1 MAADAKRRNILI
13 RAWRAFD
20 DRTGTS
26 KLVGP
31 MIRHPVP
38 ETGRIGWAY
47 VFGSATLFSFITLV
61 ITGTILATS
70 YVPAT
75 ADAYNSLQFISH
87 DTFGRVVRGIHYFSA
102 SAMMICIG
110 IHMIRVFLMGSY
122 KFPREVN
129 WLTGVVLFALT
140 LTMAFTGQLLRWD
153 QDGFWSL
160 VVAAEQAGRLPL
172 IGQGVAHFIFAGDTV
187 SGATLSRFFAVHVF
201 FIPALIFATIALH
214 LYLVIHDGISEPPK
228 AGEPVDPK
236 TYRAK
241 YDALLKQHGVPFW
254 PDAAWRDAVFGVAV
268 LCTIV
273 LLAVIFGPKELGQQ
287 PDPSIVQAY
296 PRPDWYF
303 LWYFGVLALLP
314 KGTESYV
321 IILAPVLLFV
331 VLFGLPF
338 VSNHGERS
346 PKRRPWAVGFV
357 ILTLITIGTL
367 WQVAVR
373 APWSP
378 HFEVQPL
385 SAQVVGTTSGPVAQ
399 GAQLF
404 NAKGC
409 QYCHAVDG
417 QGGNRGPDL
426 TNVANRLSQDA
437 ITIRILNG
445 GGNMPAYGSNLT
457 PDELNAIMAFL
468 KSRQPAGSSGQ

>member
-1 MAADAKRRNILI
+1 MVVEAKRPNIVT
-13 RAWRAFD
+13 RAWRVFD

-26 KLVGP
+26 KLFGP
-31 MIRHPVP
+31 IFTHPVP

-47 VFGSATLFSFITLV
+47 VFGSATLISFITLV
-61 ITGTILATS
+61 ATGTILATA

-75 ADAYNSLQFISH
+75 GDAYNSLQFISN
-87 DTFGRVVRGIHYFSA
+87 DTFGRVVRGIHYFAA
-102 SAMMICIG
+102 SAMMIGIG
-110 IHMIRVFLMGSY
+110 AHMIRVFLMGSY

-140 LTMAFTGQLLRWD
+140 LAMAFTGQLLRWD

-160 VVAAEQAGRLPL
+160 VVVAEQAGRLPL
-172 IGQGVAHFIFAGDTV
+172 VGKAVAHFIFAGDTV
-187 SGATLSRFFAVHVF
+187 SGATLSRFFAIHVF

-228 AGEPVDPK
+228 AGDPVDPK

-241 YDALLKQHGVPFW
+241 YDALLKRRGVPFW
-254 PDAAWRDAVFGVAV
+254 PDAAWRDAVFAV
-268 LCTIV
+268 LIIV
-273 LLAVIFGPKELGQQ
+273 IIVALAVTVGPKELGKQ
-287 PDPSIVQAY
+287 PDPSIIDAY

-314 KGTESYV
+314 KGTESFV
-321 IILAPVLLFV
+321 IVLAPVLLFV

-338 VSNHGERS
+338 ASNHGERS
-346 PKRRPWAVGFV
+346 PKRRPWSVAVV
-357 ILTLITIGTL
+357 ILVLIMIGTL

-378 HFEVQPL
+378 HFDVQPL
-385 SAQVVGTTSGPVAQ
+385 SAQIVGTTSGPVAQ

-409 QYCHAVDG
+409 QYCHAVNG
-417 QGGNRGPDL
+417 QGGDRGPDL
-426 TNVANRLSQDA
+426 THVTNRLTQDD

-445 GGNMPAYGSNLT
+445 GGNMPAYGGNLT
-457 PDELNAIMAFL
+457 PDELNAIIAFL
-468 KSRQPAGSSGQ
+468 KSRQSP

>member
-1 MAADAKRRNILI
+1 MNIVT

-20 DRTGTS
+20 DRTGTT
-26 KLVGP
+26 KLFGP
-31 MIRHPVP
+31 ILRHPVP
-38 ETGRIGWAY
+38 QTGKIGWAY
-47 VFGSATLFSFITLV
+47 VFGSATLISFITLV
-61 ITGTILATS
+61 ATGTILATA

-75 ADAYNSLQFISH
+75 ADAYNSLQFITH
-87 DTFGRVVRGIHYFSA
+87 DTFGRIVRGIHYFAA

-110 IHMIRVFLMGSY
+110 AHMIRVFLMGSY

-140 LTMAFTGQLLRWD
+140 LVMAFTGQLLRWD

-160 VVAAEQAGRLPL
+160 VVVAEQAGRLPL
-172 IGQGVAHFIFAGDTV
+172 VGKAVAHFIFAGDTV
-187 SGATLSRFFAVHVF
+187 SGATLSRFFAIHVF

-236 TYRAK
+236 TYRRK
-241 YDALLKQHGVPFW
+241 YEALLARRGVPFW
-254 PDAAWRDAVFGVAV
+254 PDAAWRDAVFAV
-268 LCTIV
+268 LIIVVIV
-273 LLAVIFGPKELGQQ
+273 LLAATVGPKELGKQ
-287 PDPSIVQAY
+287 PDPSIIEAY

-314 KGTESYV
+314 KGLESLV
-321 IILAPVLLFV
+321 IVLAPVLLFV

-338 VSNHGERS
+338 MSNHGERS
-346 PKRRPWAVGFV
+346 PKRRPWSVAVV
-357 ILTLITIGTL
+357 LLVLIMIGTL

-378 HFEVQPL
+378 QFEVQPL
-385 SAQVVGTTSGPVAQ
+385 SASVVGTTSGPVAQ

-409 QYCHAVDG
+409 QYCHAVNG
-417 QGGNRGPDL
+417 QGGSRGPDL
-426 TNVANRLSQDA
+426 TNVAKRLTQEQ

-445 GGNMPAYGSNLT
+445 GANMPAYGGNLT
-457 PDELNAIMAFL
+457 PDEVNALVAFL
-468 KSRQPAGSSGQ
+468 RSRSGV

>member
-1 MAADAKRRNILI
+1 
-13 RAWRAFD
+13 
-20 DRTGTS
+20 
-26 KLVGP
+26 
-31 MIRHPVP
+31 
-38 ETGRIGWAY
+38 
-47 VFGSATLFSFITLV
+47 
-61 ITGTILATS
+61 
-70 YVPAT
+70 
-75 ADAYNSLQFISH
+75 
-87 DTFGRVVRGIHYFSA
+87 
-102 SAMMICIG
+102 MMICIG
-110 IHMIRVFLMGSY
+110 AHMIRVFLMGSY

-140 LTMAFTGQLLRWD
+140 LVMAFTGQLLRWD

-160 VVAAEQAGRLPL
+160 VVVAEQAGRLPL
-172 IGQGVAHFIFAGDTV
+172 VGKGIAHFIFAGDTV
-187 SGATLSRFFAVHVF
+187 SGATLSRFFAIHVF
-201 FIPALIFATIALH
+201 FIPALIFATVGLH

-228 AGEPVDPK
+228 AGDPVDPK

-241 YDALLKQHGVPFW
+241 YDALLKRHGVPFW
-254 PDAAWRDAVFGVAV
+254 PDAAWRDAVFSVLIIGVV
-268 LCTIV
+268 V
-273 LLAVIFGPKELGQQ
+273 LLAATVGPKELGKQ
-287 PDPSIVQAY
+287 PDPSIIDAY

-314 KGTESYV
+314 KGTESVV

-338 VSNHGERS
+338 ASNHGERS
-346 PKRRPWAVGFV
+346 PKRRPWSVAFV
-357 ILTLITIGTL
+357 LVVLIMIGTL

-378 HFEVQPL
+378 QFDVQPL

-409 QYCHAVDG
+409 QYCHAVNG

-426 TNVANRLSQDA
+426 TQVTNRLTQDA

-445 GGNMPAYGSNLT
+445 GGNMPAYGGNLT
-457 PDELNAIMAFL
+457 PDELNAIVAFL
-468 KSRQPAGSSGQ
+468 KSRGTP

>member
-1 MAADAKRRNILI
+1 
-13 RAWRAFD
+13 
-20 DRTGTS
+20 
-26 KLVGP
+26 
-31 MIRHPVP
+31 
-38 ETGRIGWAY
+38 
-47 VFGSATLFSFITLV
+47 
-61 ITGTILATS
+61 
-70 YVPAT
+70 
-75 ADAYNSLQFISH
+75 
-87 DTFGRVVRGIHYFSA
+87 
-102 SAMMICIG
+102 MMIGIG
-110 IHMIRVFLMGSY
+110 AHMIRVFLMGSY

-140 LTMAFTGQLLRWD
+140 LAMAFTGQLLRWD

-160 VVAAEQAGRLPL
+160 VVVAQQAGRLPL
-172 IGQGVAHFIFAGDTV
+172 IGKAVAHFIFAGDTV
-187 SGATLSRFFAVHVF
+187 SGATLSRFFAIHVF

-228 AGEPVDPK
+228 AGDPVDPK
-236 TYRAK
+236 TYRAR
-241 YDALLKQHGVPFW
+241 YDALLKRRGVPFW
-254 PDAAWRDAVFGVAV
+254 PDAAWRDAVFSV
-268 LCTIV
+268 LIIVVIV
-273 LLAVIFGPKELGQQ
+273 LLAATVGPKELGKQ
-287 PDPSIVQAY
+287 PDPSIIDAY

-314 KGTESYV
+314 KGTESLV
-321 IILAPVLLFV
+321 IVLAPVLLFV

-346 PKRRPWAVGFV
+346 PKRRPWSVAFV
-357 ILTLITIGTL
+357 LLVLIMIGTL

-378 HFEVQPL
+378 HFDVQPL

-409 QYCHAVDG
+409 QYCHAVNG
-417 QGGNRGPDL
+417 QGGERGPDL
-426 TNVANRLSQDA
+426 TNVVNRLSQDA

-445 GGNMPAYGSNLT
+445 GGNMPAYGGNLT
-457 PDELNAIMAFL
+457 PDELNAIIAFL
-468 KSRQPAGSSGQ
+468 KSRQQATGSGP

>member
-1 MAADAKRRNILI
+1 MVVDTKRGNLFTRV
-13 RAWRAFD
+13 WRTFD

-26 KLVGP
+26 KLFGP
-31 MIRHPVP
+31 MLKHPVP
-38 ETGRIGWAY
+38 PAGRIGWAY
-47 VFGSATLFSFITLV
+47 VFGTATLFSFITLV
-61 ITGTILATS
+61 ATGIVLATA
-70 YVPAT
+70 YIPAT
-75 ADAYNSLQFISH
+75 SDAYNSLQFITNDS
-87 DTFGRVVRGIHYFSA
+87 FGHVVRGIHYFAA
-102 SAMMICIG
+102 SSMIIMIG
-110 IHMIRVFLMGSY
+110 LHMIRVFLMGSY

-140 LTMAFTGQLLRWD
+140 LAMAFTGQLLRWD
-153 QDGFWSL
+153 QDGFWGL
-160 VVAAEQAGRLPL
+160 VVAAEQAGRLPI
-172 IGQGVAHFIFAGDTV
+172 IGHALAHFIFAGDTV
-187 SGATLSRFFAVHVF
+187 SGATLSRFYAFHVF
-201 FIPALIFATIALH
+201 FFPALIFATVALH
-214 LYLVIHDGISEPPK
+214 LYLVIHDGISEPPT
-228 AGEPVDPK
+228 AGDPVNPK
-236 TYRAK
+236 TYRAR
-241 YDALLKQHGVPFW
+241 YEALLERKGVPFW
-254 PDAAWRDAVFGVAV
+254 PDAAWRDAIFGVVMILA
-268 LCTIV
+268 IV
-273 LLAVIFGPKELGQQ
+273 LLAITFGPKELGKP

-331 VLFGLPF
+331 MLFTLPIF
-338 VSNHGERS
+338 SNKGERS

-357 ILTLITIGTL
+357 ILTLIMIGTL

-385 SAQVVGTTSGPVAQ
+385 SAQVIGASSGQVYD

-404 NAKGC
+404 TSKGC
-409 QYCHAVDG
+409 QYCHAVNG
-417 QGGNRGPDL
+417 QGGDRGPNL
-426 TNVANRLSQDA
+426 TNVTNRLTQDA

-445 GGNMPAYGSNLT
+445 GGNMPAYGGNLT

-468 KSRQPAGSSGQ
+468 KSRQPS

>member
-1 MAADAKRRNILI
+1 MNILT

-31 MIRHPVP
+31 IITHPVP
-38 ETGRIGWAY
+38 QTGKIGWAY
-47 VFGSATLFSFITLV
+47 VFGSATLISFITLV
-61 ITGTILATS
+61 ATGTILATA

-75 ADAYNSLQFISH
+75 GDAYNSLQFISN
-87 DTFGRVVRGIHYFSA
+87 DTFGRILRGIHYFSA

-110 IHMIRVFLMGSY
+110 AHMIRVFLMGSY

-140 LTMAFTGQLLRWD
+140 LAMAFTGQLLRWD

-160 VVAAEQAGRLPL
+160 VVVAAQAGRLPFVGKG
-172 IGQGVAHFIFAGDTV
+172 IAHFIFAGDTV
-187 SGATLSRFFAVHVF
+187 SGATLSRFFAIHVF
-201 FIPALIFATIALH
+201 FIPALIFATVALH

-228 AGEPVDPK
+228 AGDPVDPK

-241 YDALLKQHGVPFW
+241 YEALLKRHGVPFW
-254 PDAAWRDAVFGVAV
+254 PDAAWRDAVFSVMIIVVV
-268 LCTIV
+268 L
-273 LLAVIFGPKELGQQ
+273 LLAVTVGPKELGKQ
-287 PDPSIVQAY
+287 PDPSIVNAY

-314 KGTESYV
+314 HGTESFV
-321 IILAPVLLFV
+321 IILAPVLLFI

-338 VSNHGERS
+338 ASNHGERS
-346 PKRRPWAVGFV
+346 PARRPWSVAFV
-357 ILTLITIGTL
+357 IIVLIMIGTL
-367 WQVAVR
+367 WQVSVR

-378 HFEVQPL
+378 HFDVQPL

-409 QYCHAVDG
+409 QYCHAVNG
-417 QGGNRGPDL
+417 QGGERGPDL
-426 TNVANRLSQDA
+426 TNVSNRLPPEQ

-445 GGNMPAYGSNLT
+445 GSNMPAYGGNLT
-457 PDELNAIMAFL
+457 PDELNAIMVFL
-468 KSRQPAGSSGQ
+468 KSRQQGSVP

>member
-1 MAADAKRRNILI
+1 MNILT

-20 DRTGTS
+20 DRTGTA
-26 KLVGP
+26 KLFGP
-31 MIRHPVP
+31 ILTHPVP
-38 ETGRIGWAY
+38 QTGRIGWAY
-47 VFGSATLFSFITLV
+47 VFGSATLISFITLV
-61 ITGTILATS
+61 ATGTILATA

-75 ADAYNSLQFISH
+75 GDAYNSLQFISN
-87 DTFGRVVRGIHYFSA
+87 DTFGRILRGIHYFSA

-110 IHMIRVFLMGSY
+110 AHMIRVFLMGSY

-140 LTMAFTGQLLRWD
+140 LAMAFTGQLLRWD

-160 VVAAEQAGRLPL
+160 VVVAEQAGRLPL
-172 IGQGVAHFIFAGDTV
+172 IGKAVAHFIFAGDTV
-187 SGATLSRFFAVHVF
+187 SGATLSRFFAIHVF

-228 AGEPVDPK
+228 AGDPVDPK
-236 TYRAK
+236 TYRAR
-241 YDALLKQHGVPFW
+241 YAALLERHGVPFW
-254 PDAAWRDAVFGVAV
+254 PDAAWRDAVFSVMIIIV
-268 LCTIV
+268 IV
-273 LLAVIFGPKELGQQ
+273 LLAVTIGPKELGKQ
-287 PDPSIVQAY
+287 PDPSIIEAY

-314 KGTESYV
+314 KGTESFV
-321 IILAPVLLFV
+321 IVLAPVLLFV

-338 VSNHGERS
+338 ASNHGERS
-346 PKRRPWAVGFV
+346 PKRRPWSVAVV
-357 ILTLITIGTL
+357 LVVLIMIGTL
-367 WQVAVR
+367 WQVAAR

-409 QYCHAVDG
+409 QYCHAVNG
-417 QGGNRGPDL
+417 QGGSRGPDL
-426 TNVANRLSQDA
+426 TNVANRLPQEQ

-445 GGNMPAYGSNLT
+445 GDNMPAYGGNLS
-457 PDELNAIMAFL
+457 PDELNAIIAFL
-468 KSRQPAGSSGQ
+468 KSRVAS

>member
-1 MAADAKRRNILI
+1 M
-13 RAWRAFD
+13 
-20 DRTGTS
+20 
-26 KLVGP
+26 
-31 MIRHPVP
+31 
-38 ETGRIGWAY
+38 
-47 VFGSATLFSFITLV
+47 
-61 ITGTILATS
+61 
-70 YVPAT
+70 
-75 ADAYNSLQFISH
+75 
-87 DTFGRVVRGIHYFSA
+87 
-102 SAMMICIG
+102 IG
-110 IHMIRVFLMGSY
+110 IGAHMIRVFLMGSY

-140 LTMAFTGQLLRWD
+140 LAMAFTGQLLRWD

-160 VVAAEQAGRLPL
+160 VVVAQQAGRLPL
-172 IGQGVAHFIFAGDTV
+172 IGKAVAHFIFAGDTV
-187 SGATLSRFFAVHVF
+187 SGATLSRFFAIHVF

-228 AGEPVDPK
+228 AGDPVDPK
-236 TYRAK
+236 TYRAR
-241 YDALLKQHGVPFW
+241 YDALLKRRGVPFW
-254 PDAAWRDAVFGVAV
+254 PDAAWRDAVFSV
-268 LCTIV
+268 LIIVVIV
-273 LLAVIFGPKELGQQ
+273 LLAATVGPKELGKQ
-287 PDPSIVQAY
+287 PDPSIIDAY

-314 KGTESYV
+314 KGTESLV
-321 IILAPVLLFV
+321 IVLAPVLLFV

-346 PKRRPWAVGFV
+346 PKRRPWSVAFV
-357 ILTLITIGTL
+357 LLVLIMIGTL

-378 HFEVQPL
+378 HFDVQPL

-409 QYCHAVDG
+409 QYCHAVNG
-417 QGGNRGPDL
+417 QGGERGPDL
-426 TNVANRLSQDA
+426 TNVVNRLSQDA

-445 GGNMPAYGSNLT
+445 GGNMPAYGGNLT
-457 PDELNAIMAFL
+457 PDELNAIIAFL
-468 KSRQPAGSSGQ
+468 KSRQQATGSGP

>member
-1 MAADAKRRNILI
+1 MVMRAKRANILT

-31 MIRHPVP
+31 IITHPVP
-38 ETGRIGWAY
+38 QTGRIGWAY
-47 VFGSATLFSFITLV
+47 VFGSATLISFITLV
-61 ITGTILATS
+61 ATGTILATA

-75 ADAYNSLQFISH
+75 GDAYNSLQFISN
-87 DTFGRVVRGIHYFSA
+87 DTFGRILRGIHYFSA

-110 IHMIRVFLMGSY
+110 AHMIRVFLMGSY

-140 LTMAFTGQLLRWD
+140 LAMAFTGQLLRWD

-160 VVAAEQAGRLPL
+160 VVVAEQAGRLPFVGKG
-172 IGQGVAHFIFAGDTV
+172 IAHFIFAGDTV
-187 SGATLSRFFAVHVF
+187 SGATLSRFFAIHVF
-201 FIPALIFATIALH
+201 FIPALIFATVALH

-228 AGEPVDPK
+228 AGDPVDPK

-241 YDALLKQHGVPFW
+241 YDALLKRRGVPFW
-254 PDAAWRDAVFGVAV
+254 PDAAWRDAVFSVLIIAVIVA
-268 LCTIV
+268 
-273 LLAVIFGPKELGQQ
+273 LAVTVGPKELGKQ
-287 PDPSIVQAY
+287 PDPSIIDAY

-314 KGTESYV
+314 KGTESVV
-321 IILAPVLLFV
+321 IVLAPVLLFV

-338 VSNHGERS
+338 ASNHGERS
-346 PKRRPWAVGFV
+346 PKRRPWSVAFV
-357 ILTLITIGTL
+357 IIVLIMIGTL
-367 WQVAVR
+367 WQVAAR

-378 HFEVQPL
+378 QFDVQPL

-409 QYCHAVDG
+409 QYCHAVNG
-417 QGGNRGPDL
+417 QGGERGPDL
-426 TNVANRLSQDA
+426 TNVTNRLTQDA

-445 GGNMPAYGSNLT
+445 GSNMPAYGGNLT
-457 PDELNAIMAFL
+457 PDELNAIVAFL
-468 KSRQPAGSSGQ
+468 KSRQSP

>member
-1 MAADAKRRNILI
+1 MAVEAKRSNILT

-26 KLVGP
+26 KLIGP
-31 MIRHPVP
+31 LARHTVP
-38 ETGRIGWAY
+38 ETGKIGWAY
-47 VFGSATLFSFITLV
+47 VFGSATLISFITLV
-61 ITGTILATS
+61 ATGTILATS

-87 DTFGRVVRGIHYFSA
+87 DTFGRVVRGIHYFAA
-102 SAMMICIG
+102 SAMIIMMG
-110 IHMIRVFLMGSY
+110 LHMIRVFLMGSY

-140 LTMAFTGQLLRWD
+140 LGMAFTGQLLRWD

-160 VVAAEQAGRLPL
+160 VVAAEQAGRLPF
-172 IGQGVAHFIFAGDTV
+172 IGKGVAHFIFAGDTV
-187 SGATLSRFFAVHVF
+187 SGATLSRFFAIHVF
-201 FIPALIFATIALH
+201 FIPALIFATVGLH

-228 AGEPVDPK
+228 AGNPVDPK

-241 YDALLKQHGVPFW
+241 YAALLKRRGVPFW
-254 PDAAWRDAVFGVAV
+254 PDAAWRDVVFGVAV
-268 LCTIV
+268 IAAIV
-273 LLAVIFGPKELGQQ
+273 LFAIIFGPKELGKP
-287 PDPSIVQAY
+287 PDPSIIQAY
-296 PRPDWYF
+296 PQPDWYF

-314 KGTESYV
+314 HGTESYV

-357 ILTLITIGTL
+357 ILTLIMIGTL

-385 SAQVVGTTSGPVAQ
+385 SAQAIGASSGQVYD

-426 TNVANRLSQDA
+426 TNVTNRLTQDQ
-437 ITIRILNG
+437 IIIQTLDG
-445 GGNMPAYGSNLT
+445 GVNMPAYGGNLK
-457 PDELNAIMAFL
+457 PDELNAILAFL
-468 KSRQPAGSSGQ
+468 KSRQPAGTSGR

>member
-1 MAADAKRRNILI
+1 MNILT

-31 MIRHPVP
+31 IITHPVP
-38 ETGRIGWAY
+38 QTGKIGWAY
-47 VFGSATLFSFITLV
+47 VFGSATLISFITLV
-61 ITGTILATS
+61 ATGTILATA

-75 ADAYNSLQFISH
+75 GDAYSSLQFISN
-87 DTFGRVVRGIHYFSA
+87 DTFGRILRGIHYFSA

-110 IHMIRVFLMGSY
+110 AHMIRVFLMGSY

-140 LTMAFTGQLLRWD
+140 LAMAFTGQLLRWD

-160 VVAAEQAGRLPL
+160 VVVAEQAGRLPL
-172 IGQGVAHFIFAGDTV
+172 VGKGVAHFIFAGDTV
-187 SGATLSRFFAVHVF
+187 SGATLSRFFAIHVF
-201 FIPALIFATIALH
+201 FIPALIFATVALH

-228 AGEPVDPK
+228 AGDPVDPK

-241 YDALLKQHGVPFW
+241 YDALLKRHGVPFW
-254 PDAAWRDAVFGVAV
+254 PDAAWRDAVFSVMIIV
-268 LCTIV
+268 VIV
-273 LLAVIFGPKELGQQ
+273 LLAVTIGPKELGKQ
-287 PDPSIVQAY
+287 PDPSIIDAY

-314 KGTESYV
+314 KGTESAV
-321 IILAPVLLFV
+321 IVLAPVLLFV

-338 VSNHGERS
+338 ASNHGERS
-346 PKRRPWAVGFV
+346 PKRRPWSVAFV
-357 ILTLITIGTL
+357 LIVLIMIGTL

-378 HFEVQPL
+378 QFDVQPL
-385 SAQVVGTTSGPVAQ
+385 SAQVVGTTSGPIAQ

-409 QYCHAVDG
+409 QYCHAVNG

-426 TNVANRLSQDA
+426 TNVANRLPQEQ

-445 GGNMPAYGSNLT
+445 GDNMPAYGGNLS
-457 PDELNAIMAFL
+457 PDELNAIIAFL
-468 KSRQPAGSSGQ
+468 KSRQSP